1 MFCRAE
7 IRRLKEIEKKLNDVN
22 CELHCVLKES
32 IEAEVMEFSRDFWKS
47 EERLH
52 LDETKAFFRA
62 VSGGVLKRSSL
73 FLTLINPVKMYKIVQ
88 NFKSI
93 GERTPRNNLNGE
105 GLVMGGLMVF
115 KEGGEIV
122 YSHREKEWGDCAPI
136 EEVLEAAKAAN
147 KTHRELKERS
157 V

>member
-7 IRRLKEIEKKLNDVN
+7 IRRLKEIEKKLNDMN

-32 IEAEVMEFSRDFWKS
+32 IEEEVMEFIRDFWKS

-62 VSGGVLKRSSL
+62 VGGGVLKRSSL
-73 FLTLINPVKMYKIVQ
+73 FFTLINPVKMYKIVQ
-88 NFKSI
+88 NFMSI

-105 GLVMGGLMVF
+105 GLIMGGLIVF
-115 KEGGEIV
+115 KRGGEVV

-136 EEVLEAAKAAN
+136 EKVLEAAKKAN
-147 KTHRELKERS
+147 LG
-157 V
+157 

>member
-32 IEAEVMEFSRDFWKS
+32 IEEEVMEFSRDFWKS

-62 VSGGVLKRSSL
+62 VGGGVLKRSSL

-93 GERTPRNNLNGE
+93 GERTPRNNLTGE
-105 GLVMGGLMVF
+105 GLIMGGLMVF

-147 KTHRELKERS
+147 KTTAN
-157 V
+157 